1 MNLKDTVKKKINI
14 IIQLIW
20 PLFFLLMSRF
30 GDGRSMAYLAASVE
44 SILLLLLI
52 FLYGMPQGTEKLM
65 RSRIARGQLKN
76 AGMIFKSG
84 ALITVLF
91 TAAFGCILFG
101 VSEAY
106 AVSLLHMPF
115 AVLSLRIFIAFFV
128 CAALILL
135 FQGFF
140 QGTGSYMPTLV
151 SSIGFAVM
159 MTAGGIGFVLLFEG
173 YGQKAAALL
182 QNEAVVG
189 MYIAAGAGLGIAVA
203 GIIPLVLLVFLYFGT
218 GRRRLRQWKKE
229 GLKRSENLGRAGK
242 LVFISACSIA
252 CVYLLNRFPVYLGIL
267 FYQGATE
274 GAKTEL
280 LGSYYSIVEMMGLFF
295 ILLLSIGLVRCQN
308 TVTNAI
314 KREESKNARENLSAA
329 IQWSLMTALFF
340 PAFSMGVETSVHNL
354 CFSKMQGTEG
364 MLPIAGVL
372 AAVFLLAVFFLK
384 VNLSVGLK
392 RQVYLSL
399 LAAMAVYIVFVLAG
413 LKITHNSIY
422 VLAWGRIL
430 FGAVVCGTNG
440 FYLSRQINFQPEW
453 IRTILFPI
461 VSAGITGVILFLLKK
476 ALYTYLGD
484 VLMFLVAL
492 ILGIICYMALLMG
505 LKSIRKRE
513 LKMMPGGRI
522 LEKVGS
528 LLHLL

>member
-20 PLFFLLMSRF
+20 PLFFLIMSRF
-30 GDGRSMAYLAASVE
+30 SDGRSVAYLAASAE
-44 SILLLLLI
+44 SLLLLLLV
-52 FLYGMPQGTEKLM
+52 FWYGMPQSMEKLM
-65 RSRIARGQLKN
+65 RSRIAKGQLKN

-91 TAAFGCILFG
+91 AVVFGCILFG
-101 VSEAY
+101 ISEIY
-106 AVSLLHMPF
+106 AVSVLHMPF
-115 AVLSLRIFIAFFV
+115 AVLSLRILIVFFV
-128 CAALILL
+128 CAALMLL

-151 SSIGFAVM
+151 SGIGFAVT
-159 MTAGGIGFVLLFEG
+159 MTAGGIGFVLLFED

-189 MYIAAGAGLGIAVA
+189 MYIAAGTGLGIAAA
-203 GIIPLVLLVFLYFGT
+203 GIVALILLLVLFFGT

-229 GLKRSENLGRAGK
+229 GLKQTENLSRAGR
-242 LVFISACSIA
+242 LVLISAFSVS
-252 CVYLLNRFPVYLGIL
+252 CVYLLNRLPVYLGIL

-274 GAKTEL
+274 GTKTEL
-280 LGSYYSIVEMMGLFF
+280 LGSYYSLVEMMGLFF
-295 ILLLSIGLVRCQN
+295 VLLLSIGLVRCQN
-308 TVTNAI
+308 AVTNAI

-329 IQWSLMTALFF
+329 LQWSLMTALFL
-340 PAFSMGVETSVHNL
+340 PAFGMGVETSVRNL
-354 CFSKMQGTEG
+354 CFPQMQGAEG
-364 MLPIAGVL
+364 MFAIAGIG
-372 AAVFLLAVFFLK
+372 AAVFLLATLFLK

-392 RQVYLSL
+392 RQVLLSL
-399 LAAMAVYIVFVLAG
+399 LAATAVYIVFVLTG

-430 FGAVVCGTNG
+430 FGTIVFCTNG
-440 FYLSRQINFQPEW
+440 FYLSRKINFQPEW

-461 VSAGITGVILFLLKK
+461 VSAGITGLILFLLKK
-476 ALYTYLGD
+476 ALYTYLGN

-492 ILGIICYMALLMG
+492 ILGIIIYIVLLTG
-505 LKSIRKRE
+505 LKSIRKKE